1 MKKYLIFLAMLFTLS
16 KNVHAISVSS
26 LINTTH
32 QNLCSSDGN
41 MYELT
46 YVWLEHRET
55 FFLVPQTR
63 DMLDTN
69 VENYKKTTY
78 EKSNYSK
85 DIKDLYFAFMEIR
98 DKLNVDE
105 RVYHSLTQRLIWEY
119 LYPEKEFYFCYPNT
133 KEKYEIYEDFYQK
146 IKDKYFSVI
155 KGPSFWN
162 NTVNIEPGEIKEF
175 QFDYL
180 DNFYLYDNED
190 NLEVNIIN
198 DKLTVKGKEGKHKLV
213 FRKKV
218 LPIAEPLFEF
228 LVTNGSNT
236 LFSTTNFN
244 DKKYVMEINGD
255 KTSASILV
263 YDEDKLVNKCI
274 NINDEKYCS
283 NENGM
288 INLKLFE
295 GTYNIFIK
303 GDDIYEDFNEN
314 VNINDSLIKLKLNK
328 KVIQNEE
335 NNENIN
341 NDENGNLEND
351 NNENID
357 NDNNEENGN
366 LENINNE
373 LISNDIFNNDDI
385 DSENNIKD
393 ITFENTFSFS
403 YKYLIIL
410 VTLLLFVGIKIC
422 VKKK

>member
-1 MKKYLIFLAMLFTLS
+1 MKY
-16 KNVHAISVSS
+16 
-26 LINTTH
+26 
-32 QNLCSSDGN
+32 
-41 MYELT
+41 
-46 YVWLEHRET
+46 
-55 FFLVPQTR
+55 
-63 DMLDTN
+63 
-69 VENYKKTTY
+69 
-78 EKSNYSK
+78 
-85 DIKDLYFAFMEIR
+85 
-98 DKLNVDE
+98 
-105 RVYHSLTQRLIWEY
+105 
-119 LYPEKEFYFCYPNT
+119 
-133 KEKYEIYEDFYQK
+133 
-146 IKDKYFSVI
+146 
-155 KGPSFWN
+155 
-162 NTVNIEPGEIKEF
+162 
-175 QFDYL
+175 YL

-190 NLEVNIIN
+190 NLEVNIVN

-255 KTSASILV
+255 KTSTSILV
-263 YDEDKLVNKCI
+263 YDEDKIVNKCI
-274 NINDEKYCS
+274 NINDEKYCP
-283 NENGM
+283 NENGI

-328 KVIQNEE
+328 KVIQNEDNNE
-335 NNENIN
+335 NIINDNKENIN
-341 NDENGNLEND
+341 NDLEND
-351 NNENID
+351 NNYNENDEI
-357 NDNNEENGN
+357 
-366 LENINNE
+366 INNE

-385 DSENNIKD
+385 DSENIIKD
-393 ITFENTFSFS
+393 ITFENTFSFP

>member
-16 KNVHAISVSS
+16 INVHAISVSS

-63 DMLDTN
+63 DILDTD

-78 EKSNYSK
+78 AKSNYSE

-98 DKLNVDE
+98 DTLNVDE

-119 LYPEKEFYFCYPNT
+119 LYPEQEFYFCYPNT
-133 KEKYEIYEDFYQK
+133 KEKYEIYEDYYQQ

-162 NTVNIEPGEIKEF
+162 NTVNIEPGETKEF

-198 DKLTVKGKEGKHKLV
+198 DKLTVKGKAGKHKLV

-255 KTSASILV
+255 KTSTSILV
-263 YDEDKLVNKCI
+263 YDEDKIVNKCI
-274 NINDEKYCS
+274 NINDEKHCP

-288 INLKLFE
+288 INLNIFE
-295 GTYNIFIK
+295 GTYNIFIE

-314 VNINDSLIKLKLNK
+314 VNINSSLIKLKLNK
-328 KVIQNEE
+328 RVIQNEE
-335 NNENIN
+335 NNENLN
-341 NDENGNLEND
+341 NDTNEENSDLEND
-351 NNENID
+351 NNYNENDEI
-357 NDNNEENGN
+357 
-366 LENINNE
+366 INNE
-373 LISNDIFNNDDI
+373 LISNDIFDNNDI
-385 DSENNIKD
+385 DNENNIKD
-393 ITFENTFSFS
+393 ITFENTFSFP

-410 VTLLLFVGIKIC
+410 VTLLLFVGVKIC